1 MSNKYV
7 SSTAFIDLLFNI
19 VIGVAFLFILAFL
32 LINPVAKKQDI
43 ESKADFLIILTW
55 DVDSQDDID
64 LWVRDPLNKTMSFKS
79 KDVGFMHLDRDD
91 LGQRNDRIIMP
102 DGTVRI
108 LKENR
113 EIAALR
119 GTVEGWYIVNVH
131 AYRKR
136 DEPIDPEESVPVEAT
151 TKCHIEVIQVNP
163 YRMVAM
169 DDVIL
174 KRQGHEVTVFRLKM
188 NKVGLIV
195 EVNNEPKSL
204 IKTGDTAHLLDQ
216 TGANGSYTNM
226 PNWHGQTPEEAGF

>member
-1 MSNKYV
+1 MSNRYV

-43 ESKADFLIILTW
+43 ESKADYLIILTW
-55 DVDSQDDID
+55 DVESQDDID

-91 LGQRNDRIIMP
+91 LGQRNDKIIMP
-102 DGTVRI
+102 DGTVKI

-119 GTVEGWYIVNVH
+119 GTVEGWYIVNIH

-136 DEPIDPEESVPVEAT
+136 GEWVWSANNTAVDRAWEALTEARHPRIHVFLSTSDIHIMHQLRKNREEVVERAV
-151 TKCHIEVIQVNP
+151 KNDA
-163 YRMVAM
+163 RA
-169 DDVIL
+169 
-174 KRQGHEVTVFRLKM
+174 
-188 NKVGLIV
+188 
-195 EVNNEPKSL
+195 KSYCED
-204 IKTGDTAHLLDQ
+204 GEFQ
-216 TGANGSYTNM
+216 
-226 PNWHGQTPEEAGF
+226 